1 LGRRHTSLQND
12 ASFLVPIVL
21 RLKLIYPK
29 RSGGHVKSSSG
40 ASWTRHAAPLF
51 ALLLVV
57 APVTFPQTTPNATLV
72 VIVTKDGA
80 LLQGARVVIS
90 PRGVA
95 DDWPV
100 DKTQIELTTDAKG
113 RCATPLGPGKYQVK
127 ATEVYPD
134 RLPVRIRV
142 AITPAQTKPIKIRL
156 NLLEW
161 DCAKVKC
168 LL

>member
-1 LGRRHTSLQND
+1 
-12 ASFLVPIVL
+12 
-21 RLKLIYPK
+21 
-29 RSGGHVKSSSG
+29 VKGSSG

-51 ALLLVV
+51 ALLLAV
-57 APVTFPQTTPNATLV
+57 APVAFSQTAPNATLV
-72 VIVTKDGA
+72 VIVTKDGV

-90 PRGVA
+90 PRGAA

-142 AITPAQTKPIKIRL
+142 TITPAQTKPIKIRL